1 MKKFRALDSMHNR
14 NVAQR
19 KQFVVIL
26 NKIPEFPN
34 QTVTLIM
41 CLTVRQPQMYYAI
54 SHYAIGDCKVFSFH
68 FVLRSLTTII

>member
-1 MKKFRALDSMHNR
+1 MHNR

-41 CLTVRQPQMYYAI
+41 CITVRQPQMYYAI
-54 SHYAIGDCKVFSFH
+54 SHYAIGTVKFSH
-68 FVLRSLTTII
+68 FILFYDLLQP